1 MFRNPN
7 IKVWVTAE
15 AKASRCCST
24 STNGFSMVSSATFY
38 HSSSLT
44 MRHDAHSLLM
54 CWYSS
59 NPKYTIWGRLQTKI
73 NVANHSSV
81 TGSGCLWKLFSKG
94 KWIKDILLSH
104 LAFLDQADWLMDE
117 WWGDKKAEIDAVI
130 VGSMADANVVSVA
143 V

>member
-1 MFRNPN
+1 M
-7 IKVWVTAE
+7 
-15 AKASRCCST
+15 
-24 STNGFSMVSSATFY
+24 
-38 HSSSLT
+38 
-44 MRHDAHSLLM
+44 
-54 CWYSS
+54 
-59 NPKYTIWGRLQTKI
+59 QTKI

-104 LAFLDQADWLMDE
+104 LAFLDQGDWLMDE